1 MTVTLEGDEK
11 RVVVRGDNVASGY
24 VGAPGEASDG
34 EYLDGAFRTGD
45 TGRFDENGRLHLTG
59 RIGSLVNISGRK
71 INPSRDRVESRAAGL
86 SQRGRRAGCERRRA
100 GRGAGGVRR
109 EGQRQVGPTRETV
122 ISHLR
127 GSLAP
132 YKIPR
137 RVIFVEELPR
147 NPRGKLDHE
156 TLRRLAMEERDGAS

>member
-1 MTVTLEGDEK
+1 MLGVSDGVRGEAL
-11 RVVVRGDNVASGY
+11 VAFVVRG
-24 VGAPGEASDG
+24 
-34 EYLDGAFRTGD
+34 
-45 TGRFDENGRLHLTG
+45 NGR
-59 RIGSLVNISGRK
+59 S
-71 INPSRDRVESRAAGL
+71 
-86 SQRGRRAGCERRRA
+86 
-100 GRGAGGVRR
+100 
-109 EGQRQVGPTRETV
+109 GPTRETV